1 MNPTLQLPIFTELQQ
16 CADKLGLEAYVIGGY
31 VRDLVLKRNSKDI
44 DIVVVGDALPLAKAF
59 ANLHKQSDFAVF
71 KNFGTAMVKTADWE
85 VEFVGSRKES
95 YRTDSRKPT
104 VSPGTLADDQNRR
117 DFTINALAISV
128 NKNTFGQFVDPFGGL
143 DDISNQLIKTPL
155 APDITFSDDPLRM
168 LRAIRFASQL
178 GFTILPETFEAIQRN
193 AERIKII
200 SFERI
205 SEELNKILLSPKP
218 SVGLKLLFE
227 SGLLKLI
234 FKELQNMHGVEV
246 KNGKAHKDNFYHTI
260 HVVDNICEETNN
272 LWLRWAALLHDIGK
286 PATKRF
292 IEAEGGWKFHGH
304 EDKGSR
310 MVPSIFNNLKLPQNE
325 KMRYVQ
331 KLVALHHRPK
341 ALAEDGVT
349 DSAIRRLIV
358 DAGDDLAD
366 LFILCRADMTTRFA
380 EKIALYKSNLNKVQQ
395 LVKEVEE
402 RDELRNWQP
411 PITGEIIMETFN
423 LQPCRE
429 VGLIKNQ
436 IREAILD
443 GKIKN
448 DYNEA
453 FAYMKT
459 IATELGVGL

>member
-1 MNPTLQLPIFTELQQ
+1 
-16 CADKLGLEAYVIGGY
+16 
-31 VRDLVLKRNSKDI
+31 
-44 DIVVVGDALPLAKAF
+44 
-59 ANLHKQSDFAVF
+59 
-71 KNFGTAMVKTADWE
+71 
-85 VEFVGSRKES
+85 
-95 YRTDSRKPT
+95 
-104 VSPGTLADDQNRR
+104 
-117 DFTINALAISV
+117 
-128 NKNTFGQFVDPFGGL
+128 
-143 DDISNQLIKTPL
+143 
-155 APDITFSDDPLRM
+155 
-168 LRAIRFASQL
+168 
-178 GFTILPETFEAIQRN
+178 
-193 AERIKII
+193 
-200 SFERI
+200 
-205 SEELNKILLSPKP
+205 
-218 SVGLKLLFE
+218 
-227 SGLLKLI
+227 
-234 FKELQNMHGVEV
+234 MHGVEV

-310 MVPSIFNNLKLPQNE
+310 MVPNIFNNLKLPQNE

-358 DAGDDLAD
+358 DAGDDLED
-366 LFILCRADMTTRFA
+366 LFTLCRADMTTRFA

-411 PITGEIIMETFN
+411 PITGEIIMETFH
-423 LQPCRE
+423 LQPCKE

-448 DYNEA
+448 DYTEA

-459 IATELGVGL
+459 IAAELGIRL

>member
-1 MNPTLQLPIFTELQQ
+1 
-16 CADKLGLEAYVIGGY
+16 
-31 VRDLVLKRNSKDI
+31 VRDLVLNRNSKDI
-44 DIVVVGDALPLAKAF
+44 DVVVVGDALPLAKAF
-59 ANLHKQSDFAVF
+59 ANMHQQSDFAVF

-117 DFTINALAISV
+117 DFTINALAISI
-128 NKNTFGQFVDPFGGL
+128 NKSTFGEFVDPFCGL
-143 DDISNQLIKTPL
+143 QDIDNQLIKTPL
-155 APDITFSDDPLRM
+155 EPDITFSDDPLRM

-200 SFERI
+200 SYERI

-227 SGLLKLI
+227 SGLLKLV

-260 HVVDNICEETNN
+260 HVVDNICEETDS

-310 MVPSIFNNLKLPQNE
+310 MVPNIFNNLKLPQNE

-366 LFILCRADMTTRFA
+366 LFTLCRADMTTRFA
-380 EKIALYKSNLNKVQQ
+380 EKIALYKRNLNKVQQ

-411 PITGEIIMETFN
+411 PITGEMIMETFN
-423 LQPCRE
+423 LQPCKE

-453 FAYMKT
+453 FTYMKT
-459 IATELGVGL
+459 IASELGVG

>member
-16 CADKLGLEAYVIGGY
+16 CADKLGLEAYVIGGF
-31 VRDLVLKRNSKDI
+31 VRDLILNRNSKDI
-44 DIVVVGDALPLAKAF
+44 DIVVIGNVLPLAKAF

-71 KNFGTAMVKTADWE
+71 KNFGTAMVKTKDWE

-95 YRTDSRKPT
+95 YQTDSRKPT
-104 VSPGTLADDQNRR
+104 VSAGTLADDQNRR
-117 DFTINALAISV
+117 DFTINALAISL
-128 NKNTFGQFVDPFGGL
+128 NKNTFGQFIDPFDGL
-143 DDISNQLIKTPL
+143 QNISNRIIKTPL
-155 APDITFSDDPLRM
+155 APDVTFSDDPLRM

-178 GFTILPETFEAIQRN
+178 NFTILPETFEAIQRN

-200 SFERI
+200 SYERI

-218 SVGLKLLFE
+218 SIGFKLLFE

-234 FKELQNMHGVEV
+234 FKELHNMHGVEI
-246 KNGKAHKDNFYHTI
+246 KKGKSHKDNFYHTI

-310 MVPSIFNNLKLPQNE
+310 MVPLIFNHLKLPQNE

-358 DAGDDLAD
+358 DTEEDLAD
-366 LFILCRADMTTRFA
+366 LFTLCRADMTTRFA
-380 EKIALYKSNLNKVQQ
+380 EKIALYKGNLNKVQQ

-411 PITGEIIMETFN
+411 PITGEMIMQAFN
-423 LQPCRE
+423 LKPCKE

-459 IATELGVGL
+459 IAAELGVN

>member
-31 VRDLVLKRNSKDI
+31 VRDLVLNRNSKDI
-44 DIVVVGDALPLAKAF
+44 DVVVVGDALPLAKAF
-59 ANLHKQSDFAVF
+59 ANMHQQSDFAVF

-117 DFTINALAISV
+117 DFTINALAISI
-128 NKNTFGQFVDPFGGL
+128 NKSTFGEFVDPFCGL
-143 DDISNQLIKTPL
+143 QDIDNQLIKTPL
-155 APDITFSDDPLRM
+155 EPDITFSDDPLRM

-200 SFERI
+200 SYERI

-227 SGLLKLI
+227 SGLLKLV

-260 HVVDNICEETNN
+260 HVVDNICEETDS

-310 MVPSIFNNLKLPQNE
+310 MVPNIFNNLKLPQNE

-366 LFILCRADMTTRFA
+366 LFTLCRADMTTRFA

-411 PITGEIIMETFN
+411 PITGEMIMETFN
-423 LQPCRE
+423 LQPCKE

-453 FAYMKT
+453 FTYMKT
-459 IATELGVGL
+459 IASELGVG